1 MENPLP
7 GDPLNGF
14 CDFDSNQTL
23 TNLALR
29 IFLPIIFLRLYG
41 YMYYLKR
48 DPVEFYGFG
57 KLIEIIF

>member
-7 GDPLNGF
+7 GDKLNGF

-23 TNLALR
+23 NNLALW
-29 IFLPIIFLRLYG
+29 IFLPIILLRLYG